1 MSNKRILSLAL
12 FTVMGLATFASIG
25 RGQAAPS
32 STSTSKPAATAMAK
46 PATPAASTSK
56 PALIDLNSATKDQ
69 LMSLPGIGAAYS
81 QKIIDNRP
89 YKMKTDLVKKSVVPQ
104 ATYDKIS
111 SLVIAK
117 QGMAAAAPAMSK
129 PAAPAA
135 ASH

>member
-1 MSNKRILSLAL
+1 MTTKRILSLAL
-12 FTVMGLATFASIG
+12 FTVMGFTTFASVSHA
-25 RGQAAPS
+25 QASASSNTAMKAAAPAS
-32 STSTSKPAATAMAK
+32 PK

-69 LMSLPGIGAAYS
+69 LSTLPGIGAAYS

-89 YKMKTDLVKKSVVPQ
+89 YKMKTDLVKKKVVPQ

-117 QGMAAAAPAMSK
+117 QATVAAASTPAK

-135 ASH
+135 AH